1 MKIDKTKT
9 REVPLDLLQKSS
21 STSRLSILN
30 ENRSE
35 ITYLS
40 VEQLHPYQKQARRI
54 FDQVEIDSLAET
66 IREHGVRQ
74 PLTILRVSADPVH
87 FEVISGERRLRA
99 AKIVGLQKVPCI
111 IIDNAEKAEEISLI
125 ENIQRQ
131 DLHPVE
137 LADALS
143 ALINK
148 IGWGGQTALEKKLGI
163 TRSKISELL
172 KLLELPSSVK
182 DELLRLNC
190 RGRDNLRKILSLKTE
205 KEQLDFLSLL
215 QAEPPLPAKRRIVN
229 SASVLRISLSEEQ
242 LKIQKTGLSKLTND
256 QKKEFKILL
265 MNLLNE
271 LS

>member
-1 MKIDKTKT
+1 MKIDKTKI
-9 REVPLDLLQKSS
+9 REVPKDLLQKGP

-40 VEQLHPYQKQARRI
+40 VDQLHPYQKQARRI
-54 FDQVEIDSLAET
+54 FEQEEINALAET

-74 PLTILRVSADPVH
+74 PLTILRVSSDPVH

-99 AKIVGLQKVPCI
+99 AKIAGLQKVPCI

-131 DLHPVE
+131 DLHPIE

-143 ALINK
+143 TLINK

-163 TRSKISELL
+163 SRSKISELL
-172 KLLELPSSVK
+172 KLLELPVSVRG
-182 DELLRLNC
+182 ELLRLNC
-190 RGRDNLRKILSLKTE
+190 RGRDNLRKVLSLKTE
-205 KEQLDFLSLL
+205 KEQLNYLSLL
-215 QAEPPLPAKRRIVN
+215 QTEVSLTSKRKVVN

-242 LKIQKTGLSKLTND
+242 LKIQKTGLSKLTSE

-265 MNLLNE
+265 INLMNE

>member
-1 MKIDKTKT
+1 MKIDKTKI
-9 REVPLDLLQKSS
+9 REVPKDLLQKSS
-21 STSRLSILN
+21 GTSRLSILN

-54 FDQVEIDSLAET
+54 FDQGEIDSLAET
-66 IREHGVRQ
+66 IKEHGIRQ
-74 PLTILRVSADPVH
+74 PLTILRVSSDPVH

-111 IIDNAEKAEEISLI
+111 IIDNVEKAEEISLI

-163 TRSKISELL
+163 SRSKISELL
-172 KLLELPSSVK
+172 KLLDLSISVRG
-182 DELLRLNC
+182 ELLRLNC
-190 RGRDNLRKILSLKTE
+190 RGRDNLRKVMSLKTE
-205 KEQLDFLSLL
+205 KEQLDYLSLIKT
-215 QAEPPLPAKRRIVN
+215 ETTLPIKRKAIN

-242 LKIQKTGLSKLTND
+242 LKIQKTGLSKLTSD

>member
-1 MKIDKTKT
+1 MKIDKTKI
-9 REVPLDLLQKSS
+9 REVPEDLIQKSS
-21 STSRLSILN
+21 GTSRLSILN

-40 VEQLHPYQKQARRI
+40 IGQLHPYKKQARRI
-54 FDQVEIDSLAET
+54 FNQEEIDSLAET

-99 AKIVGLQKVPCI
+99 AKIAGLQKIPCI
-111 IIDNAEKAEEISLI
+111 IIDNADKAEEISLI

-137 LADALS
+137 LADALG

-163 TRSKISELL
+163 ARSKISELL
-172 KLLELPSSVK
+172 KLLELPISVR
-182 DELLRLNC
+182 DELLKKNC
-190 RGRDNLRKILSLKTE
+190 RGRDNLRKVMSLQTE
-205 KEQLDFLSLL
+205 KEQLDFLSLI
-215 QAEPPLPAKRRIVN
+215 QSETPLSVKRKVAN

-242 LKIQKTGLSKLTND
+242 LRVQKTGLSKLTGT

-265 MNLLNE
+265 MNLLSE